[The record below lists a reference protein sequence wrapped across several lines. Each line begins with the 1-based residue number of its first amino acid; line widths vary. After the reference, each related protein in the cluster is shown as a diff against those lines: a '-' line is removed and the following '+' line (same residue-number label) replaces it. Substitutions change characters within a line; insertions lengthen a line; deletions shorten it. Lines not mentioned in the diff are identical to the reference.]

1 MRSPNQIDKTI
12 IRLLDYPICF
22 KPSIIQVKNNNKPIL
37 IIGGGIS
44 GITAAVELAEAG
56 KEVILVEKKA
66 YLGGNVVKMNNYF
79 PKLCPPVCGLEIN
92 FRRIRQNPRIKYY
105 TSSVVTNISGEK
117 GNFSVQV
124 TTAPQY
130 VKNTCT
136 ACGIC
141 TEVCPEEIP
150 DEFNYNFTKT
160 KAIYLPHEMTFP
172 VKFHI
177 DDQSCKK
184 ESCNKCVEV
193 CEYNA
198 IDFSVQEEKTIMEV
212 SSVIIASGWKNFDAA
227 KLDNLNYLSSEDI
240 VSNVELERLLAPNGP
255 GKGKLLR
262 PSDNTEPKEI
272 AFVQCAGSRDENHL
286 PYCSAVC
293 CSASLKHA
301 LTIQEKLPDSRI
313 KIFYID
319 LRVSGRNEDFLKK
332 VEENKNIELIKG
344 KVGKVEKTDDGQ
356 HLIVEAEDISIGR
369 KVKYEADLV
378 VLATG
383 IVPLAD
389 AGLFITDQNGFI
401 DRNQKEGIYAAAC
414 CNKPMDVSSS
424 IKDATSAALKAIQ

>member
-1 MRSPNQIDKTI
+1 MV
-12 IRLLDYPICF
+12 
-22 KPSIIQVKNNNKPIL
+22 SIKPIL

-92 FRRIRQNPRIKYY
+92 FRRIKQNLRVKYY
-105 TSSVVTNISGEK
+105 VSTEVKDISGEK
-117 GNFSVQV
+117 GNFKVQIISE
-124 TTAPQY
+124 PQY

-136 ACGIC
+136 ACGKC
-141 TEVCPEEIP
+141 VEVCPVEISN
-150 DEFNYNFTKT
+150 EFNYNFTKT
-160 KAIYLPHEMTFP
+160 KAIYLPHEMAFP
-172 VKFHI
+172 MKYHI
-177 DDQSCKK
+177 DDSSCKK
-184 ESCNKCVEV
+184 DSCNKCVEV
-193 CEYNA
+193 CDYNA
-198 IDFSVQEEKTIMEV
+198 IDFSVQEVKTDLEV
-212 SSVIIASGWKNFDAA
+212 SSIIIASGWKNFDAA
-227 KLDNLNYLSSEDI
+227 KLKNLNYLASEDI

-262 PSDNTEPKEI
+262 PSDKTEPQEI
-272 AFVQCAGSRDENHL
+272 AFVQCAGSRDENYL

-301 LTIQEKLPDSRI
+301 LTIQEKNPETKI

-319 LRVSGRNEDFLKK
+319 LRVSGRNEDFLNK
-332 VEENKNIELIKG
+332 VEQNENIELIKG
-344 KVGKVEKTDDGQ
+344 KVGKVDLGNDDKE
-356 HLIVEAEDISIGR
+356 LIVEAEDIKRG
-369 KVKYEADLV
+369 KKQKYKADLV

-383 IVPLAD
+383 IVPNRL
-389 AGLFITDQNGFI
+389 AGLSSTDQYGFLDNNKI
-401 DRNQKEGIYAAAC
+401 DGIYAVAC

-424 IKDATSAALKAIQ
+424 IKDATSGALKAIQQK